1 MILSL
6 VPYAILLLI
15 LMLAFT
21 SELAILS
28 MLRWCGGVFI
38 VAGMLFRV
46 AGV

>member
-6 VPYAILLLI
+6 VPYAILLLV

-28 MLRWCGGVFI
+28 LLRWTGGVFI
-38 VAGMLFRV
+38 VAGVLFRV